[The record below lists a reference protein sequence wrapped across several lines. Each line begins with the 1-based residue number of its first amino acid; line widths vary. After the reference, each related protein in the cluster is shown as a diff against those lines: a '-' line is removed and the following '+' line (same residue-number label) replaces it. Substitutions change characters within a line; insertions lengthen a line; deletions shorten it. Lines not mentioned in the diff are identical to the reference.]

1 MGQVAGG
8 GEAQLGGQEGGST
21 VDAEDLVCGVEHMG
35 SAGDGGEADA
45 YSRGQG
51 VLTVAATDHVGG
63 VDDMA
68 VQAVGD
74 EAAGEG
80 GGQGLASMAAH
91 VPGAGV
97 AKVGKALACDEH
109 DEGGGEQGGAA
120 MAAARA
126 VAGLHR
132 VERAR
137 SNAEAH
143 GAGRG
148 QDVEKVDQSGIEPG
162 HVEMDAAAGL
172 LDVRNLDLTGIYGA
186 GYLCITGQEHD
197 EAAADDGTEM
207 DEGIAGRHLW
217 GLEGTGATSWKEAGP
232 TRGGDALCEAE
243 GGYRAR
249 PCSARARSAELAQRS
264 GES

>member
-91 VPGAGV
+91 VPS
-97 AKVGKALACDEH
+97 L
-109 DEGGGEQGGAA
+109 
-120 MAAARA
+120 
-126 VAGLHR
+126 LHLDSPL
-132 VERAR
+132 VLSA
-137 SNAEAH
+137 
-143 GAGRG
+143 
-148 QDVEKVDQSGIEPG
+148 VEKEEVKPQGMSSASE
-162 HVEMDAAAGL
+162 
-172 LDVRNLDLTGIYGA
+172 
-186 GYLCITGQEHD
+186 GQQQHN
-197 EAAADDGTEM
+197 AV
-207 DEGIAGRHLW
+207 
-217 GLEGTGATSWKEAGP
+217 TSN
-232 TRGGDALCEAE
+232 
-243 GGYRAR
+243 
-249 PCSARARSAELAQRS
+249 
-264 GES
+264 